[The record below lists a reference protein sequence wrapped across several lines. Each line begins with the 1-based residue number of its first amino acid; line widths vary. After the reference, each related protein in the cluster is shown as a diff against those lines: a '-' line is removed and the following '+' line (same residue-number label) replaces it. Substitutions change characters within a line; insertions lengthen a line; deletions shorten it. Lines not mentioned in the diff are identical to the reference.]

1 MASQR
6 FVYRFFHEISVRGR
20 LLLSQQDAII
30 EVDNVSKRYGTH
42 PALNG
47 ISLEVGSGELIAL
60 VGPSGCGKTS
70 LLKILAGFEE
80 PTTGSLRI
88 AGRDM
93 SAIPPAL
100 RPTRM
105 VFQKLALFPHKTV
118 AENIGFP
125 LKMAATERSEIA
137 SRVAEM
143 MEMMS
148 LRPEYRDRYP
158 AQLSG
163 GEQQRVALAR
173 AMISKPEVLLLD
185 EPLSALDA
193 KLKKAMQSEIK
204 HLHRNVGTSF
214 VHVTHD
220 LEEAMMLADRIAV
233 MQSGNILQIGS
244 PAEIYYQ
251 PANSFVAGF
260 IGETNFLPVRIERDG
275 ERISFSGEVLECTS
289 SDVPATQAAPGL
301 DTGEAMVMVRPE
313 VVRLDTEGDQP
324 GCRVTG
330 TVDELFMK
338 GASIQYQ
345 VRIEG
350 LERKFVI
357 ETPGTSRPPAGPG
370 DRVTA
375 VFDPNDIWLL
385 PA

>member
-1 MASQR
+1 M
-6 FVYRFFHEISVRGR
+6 
-20 LLLSQQDAII
+20 SQQDAII

-80 PTTGSLRI
+80 PTTGTLRI

-93 SAIPPAL
+93 NAIPPAL

-125 LKMAATERSEIA
+125 LKMSGTDRGEVA
-137 SRVAEM
+137 SRVGEIMDM
-143 MEMMS
+143 MG

-193 KLKKAMQSEIK
+193 KLRKAMQSEIK

-233 MQSGNILQIGS
+233 MQSGSILQIGS

-251 PANSFVAGF
+251 PAHSFVAGF
-260 IGETNFLPVRIERDG
+260 IGETNFLPVRIERNG

-289 SDVPATQAAPGL
+289 PDVAATQAAPEV
-301 DTGEAMVMVRPE
+301 DTGEAMIMVRPE
-313 VVRLDTEGDQP
+313 VVRLDTAGNQT

-350 LERKFVI
+350 IEQKFVI
-357 ETPGTSRPPAGPG
+357 ETPGTSRPPADPG

-375 VFDPNDIWLL
+375 VFDPDDIWLL
-385 PA
+385 SA

>member
-1 MASQR
+1 M
-6 FVYRFFHEISVRGR
+6 
-20 LLLSQQDAII
+20 SQQDAII
-30 EVDNVSKRYGTH
+30 EVENVSKRYGTH

-80 PTTGSLRI
+80 PTTGRLRI

-118 AENIGFP
+118 EENIGFP
-125 LKMAATERSEIA
+125 LKMAGTDRGEITG
-137 SRVAEM
+137 RVGEIM
-143 MEMMS
+143 DMMS
-148 LRPEYRDRYP
+148 LRSEYRERYP

-173 AMISKPEVLLLD
+173 AMISRPEVLLLD

-233 MQSGNILQIGS
+233 MQAGNMLQIGS

-260 IGETNFLPVRIERDG
+260 IGETNFLPVRIQRDG
-275 ERISFSGEVLECTS
+275 DRISFGGEALECTQPE
-289 SDVPATQAAPGL
+289 VPSTQAAPGL
-301 DTGEAMVMVRPE
+301 DASEAIVMVRPE
-313 VVRLDTEGDQP
+313 VVRLDTTGSES

-345 VRIEG
+345 VRVDG
-350 LERKFVI
+350 LERNFVI

-375 VFDPNDIWLL
+375 VFDPDDIWLL